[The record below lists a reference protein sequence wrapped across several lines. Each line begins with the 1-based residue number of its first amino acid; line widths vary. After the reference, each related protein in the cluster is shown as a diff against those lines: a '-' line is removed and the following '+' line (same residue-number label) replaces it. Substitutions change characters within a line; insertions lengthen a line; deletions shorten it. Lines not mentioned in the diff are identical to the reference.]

1 MTELPR
7 PLKECGVH
15 DDCTMSF
22 LKIAGLFAL
31 LCAMLMFGQ
40 AAKNGSGANHEE
52 SQTLPG
58 LRVDVDLVLV
68 HATVTDSSNKYV
80 TNLSL
85 EDFRVWED
93 KIEQQLQ
100 YLSTENVPLSVGVI
114 FDVSGSMQNKLTAAR
129 AAANTFL
136 RMGDRDDEYFLVEFS
151 NSPRLVQDFTTD
163 ITKLQSQLLFTRAKG
178 NTSLYDA
185 LYLGLEKVS
194 QGSNTRKALLLIT
207 DGEDN
212 HSRYGFSD
220 VKQFAREHDVMIYS
234 IGIVQGVDQ
243 QFSGLG
249 GKLVLESLAE
259 LTGGVAFFP
268 DSLDALSEICER
280 IGTDLKNQYV
290 LGYRPMNPSN
300 DGSWRK
306 VQVRINTPK
315 GMAPLHVRARSGY
328 YAPAIAKVAK

>member
-1 MTELPR
+1 M
-7 PLKECGVH
+7 
-15 DDCTMSF
+15 
-22 LKIAGLFAL
+22 
-31 LCAMLMFGQ
+31 
-40 AAKNGSGANHEE
+40 
-52 SQTLPG
+52 
-58 LRVDVDLVLV
+58 
-68 HATVTDSSNKYV
+68 
-80 TNLSL
+80 
-85 EDFRVWED
+85 
-93 KIEQQLQ
+93 
-100 YLSTENVPLSVGVI
+100 
-114 FDVSGSMQNKLTAAR
+114 
-129 AAANTFL
+129 
-136 RMGDRDDEYFLVEFS
+136 
-151 NSPRLVQDFTTD
+151 
-163 ITKLQSQLLFTRAKG
+163 FTRAKG